1 MATTAKAA
9 PAVDPSREF
18 ALQQYLT
25 LREEIKET
33 KERLFKV
40 MTFGIIGV
48 PAANYLSDRFN
59 IPEVLLA
66 LPVLVLIIAL
76 MYLAENHGLM
86 RCGRFI
92 RTEIEPRYPEVVG
105 WERWLEESDER
116 RSVDRY
122 VAYSFFLLFV
132 VYYVGT
138 AVAAGKYAIDNK
150 YSQIEITVLI
160 SVYVSVG
167 VLFLAY
173 LAMNLRTKAAISTDA
188 RPGG

>member
-9 PAVDPSREF
+9 PAVDGSREF

-48 PAANYLSDRFN
+48 PAANYLSDRFK
-59 IPEVLLA
+59 IPEILLA
-66 LPVLVLIIAL
+66 LPALVLIIAL

-92 RTEIEPRYPEVVG
+92 RTHVEPRFSDVKG

-122 VAYSFFLLFV
+122 VAYSFFLLFI

-138 AVAAGKYAIDNK
+138 AGAAGAYAIRTYEIWQ
-150 YSQIEITVLI
+150 YSALI
-160 SVYVSVG
+160 GLYVSVG
-167 VLFLAY
+167 VLFLGY
-173 LAMNLRTKAAISTDA
+173 LAMNLRTKAVISTDVT
-188 RPGG
+188 PGT